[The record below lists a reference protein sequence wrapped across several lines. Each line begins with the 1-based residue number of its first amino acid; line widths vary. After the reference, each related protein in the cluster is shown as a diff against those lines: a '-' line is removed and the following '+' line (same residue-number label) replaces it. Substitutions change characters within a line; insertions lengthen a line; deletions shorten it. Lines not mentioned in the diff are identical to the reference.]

1 MFIEANDR
9 GRYGPSYTCGNV
21 TISGNN
27 RYIDIERTG
36 TGATSDSVVGGISS
50 SHMTFTKQ
58 RDGTPTVVLTE
69 FAKKLVRVEL
79 DNATELADT
88 DRVYIKTFDTDTDND
103 GSISDDAVITN
114 KTVAV
119 LSNGNPIIELDES
132 NTIFLDGTESFT
144 KSF

>member
-1 MFIEANDR
+1 MSAATVNISGGTAGGTLSADSILNDLKVFIEANDS
-9 GRYGPSYTCGNV
+9 GAGMALPITCGNV

-69 FAKKLVRVEL
+69 FAKK
-79 DNATELADT
+79 
-88 DRVYIKTFDTDTDND
+88 
-103 GSISDDAVITN
+103 ISKGRIR
-114 KTVAV
+114 
-119 LSNGNPIIELDES
+119 
-132 NTIFLDGTESFT
+132 
-144 KSF
+144 